1 MTPPHWSY
9 FSLFSSWFISFG
21 VVTPLFNLRLSSIRK
36 EGKNL
41 DRWSIREG
49 SEASYC
55 FFMREWRIE
64 KGVFIAFHHQFI
76 IFFYHCKQA
85 GRGSIGR
92 ADGVQG
98 TFEFSHQ
105 IDQVVSLCLLSSRRE
120 GDHWEG
126 WSIGKEVRHSVHFS
140 HHILLYTESCCHITV
155 TCS

>member
-1 MTPPHWSY
+1 M
-9 FSLFSSWFISFG
+9 
-21 VVTPLFNLRLSSIRK
+21 VNPLFNLRLSSIRK

-55 FFMREWRIE
+55 FFMR
-64 KGVFIAFHHQFI
+64 GVENRERGIYCFPSSIYH
-76 IFFYHCKQA
+76 IFFTIANKQA
-85 GRGSIGR
+85 GEASGGPG
-92 ADGVQG
+92 GVQG

-105 IDQVVSLCLLSSRRE
+105 IDQVFSLCLLSSRRE